1 MATGEV
7 SSPMSL
13 NSMTLHLPSAATV
26 HYPDYVVRLTHRVTV
41 GASGGL
47 EL

>member
-13 NSMTLHLPSAATV
+13 NSMTLHLPGTVTAVNLKTTWSA
-26 HYPDYVVRLTHRVTV
+26 LLV
-41 GASGGL
+41 G
-47 EL
+47 